1 MWTRLWIIII
11 LLGINNIDTVTR
23 ASNNSEISQITKFSD
38 NILLSTTDDL
48 YPHHVEVTMAI
59 SDQDAIFV
67 GWKNALTHYGPG
79 VRVSFT
85 RSLDNGRSWSD
96 PFNMPHFN
104 GLDTKQSD
112 PWMIWNNGVLYYA
125 YMDYMGDFGEGFSQL
140 TVATSF
146 DNGETWN
153 PVTASNNLGLADKET
168 IAVSD
173 DGTIYVAYSDFVLN
187 NEIEKEYMRVSS
199 STDGGLTYYEKSVIA
214 EDDIGYPYVTT
225 DSFNR
230 VYVAYVRF
238 TDGRWGDVY
247 LSSSNDGGLTFSDG
261 RDINRDSENATSD
274 AGTGLSRLT
283 LPNIRFDQN
292 NRLYALWAAKLEEG
306 GEWDIYIRY
315 SDDYGESWGPRYRV
329 NPTIA
334 GMQWHPDMDFDS
346 EGRCHIVY
354 YEQKENSYK
363 PYYRMITFP
372 RDSTSDPIFSET
384 IPVANV
390 STPAP
395 YNRRPGEYFT
405 IRLDSKDIPHV
416 VWSDGREG
424 EMDIYYS
431 HGVTPET
438 SATSFIGFPLSI
450 GVLIVFIL
458 MTHRKKRIKTIS
470 E

>member
-1 MWTRLWIIII
+1 MKIQFWIILI
-11 LLGINNIDTVTR
+11 LISISNIGTVTG
-23 ASNNSEISQITKFSD
+23 ASNNNDASLITKFSD
-38 NILLSTTDDL
+38 NILLSTTDSL

-67 GWKNALTHYGPG
+67 GWKNAYTHYSAG

-85 RSLDNGRSWSD
+85 RSLDRGQTWSD

-104 GLDTKQSD
+104 DMDTKQSD
-112 PWMIWNNGVLYYA
+112 PWMIWKNGILYYA
-125 YMDYMGDFGEGFSQL
+125 YMDYMGDLGEEFSQL
-140 TVATSF
+140 TVATTS
-146 DNGETWN
+146 DNGDNWN
-153 PVTASNNLGLADKET
+153 PVTASYSLGLADKET

-187 NEIEKEYMRVSS
+187 NGTIEKEYMRVSS
-199 STDGGLTYYEKSVIA
+199 STDGGLTYSEKSVIA

-225 DSFNR
+225 DSLNR

-247 LSSSNDGGLTFSDG
+247 LSTSTDRGLTFSDG
-261 RDINRDSENATSD
+261 RDINRDSENATIDVGS
-274 AGTGLSRLT
+274 GLSRLT

-292 NRLYALWAAKLEEG
+292 DRLYALWAAKLEED

-329 NPTIA
+329 NPNIA
-334 GMQWHPDMDFDS
+334 GIQWHPDMDFDS
-346 EGRCHIVY
+346 EGRVHIVY
-354 YEQKENSYK
+354 YDQQDNSFK

-372 RDSTSDPIFSET
+372 RDSTSDPVFSET
-384 IPVANV
+384 IPIANV
-390 STPAP
+390 STFAP

-416 VWSDGREG
+416 VWSDGRDG

-431 HGVTPET
+431 QGISKPGTSSTPDIGV
-438 SATSFIGFPLSI
+438 PLSLTFLMLVTLTVQRKR
-450 GVLIVFIL
+450 GV
-458 MTHRKKRIKTIS
+458 KR
-470 E
+470 